1 MEQETGEMG
10 GIGLDGRVGDL
21 IGWESCL
28 EGWWT
33 GWMEGMSDEL
43 DGSVN
48 DCVGLDGRVGEWIEL
63 KGWTLDWMEGLDVRV
78 GYWVVVDG

>member
-1 MEQETGEMG
+1 
-10 GIGLDGRVGDL
+10 
-21 IGWESCL
+21 
-28 EGWWT
+28 
-33 GWMEGMSDEL
+33 MEGMSDEL

-48 DCVGLDGRVGEWIEL
+48 GGVGLDGRVGEWIEL